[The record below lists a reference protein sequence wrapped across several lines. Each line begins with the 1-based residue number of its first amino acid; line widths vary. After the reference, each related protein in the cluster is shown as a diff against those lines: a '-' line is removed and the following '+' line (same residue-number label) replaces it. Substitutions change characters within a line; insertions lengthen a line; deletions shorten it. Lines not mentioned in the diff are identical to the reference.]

1 VTDVLVDRAPHAGAD
16 ALALRGERLTKSF
29 FGKTALS
36 DCSLE
41 IRAGEVLGLIG
52 ANGAG
57 KSTLIKIIS
66 GAIAPDSGELAVGE
80 WSGGR
85 MTPRQ
90 AHELGIATIYQDPDL
105 VPTLSAVENL
115 ALGREPRRGR
125 FFLDRRAERARA
137 AESVSRVGLPP
148 SRLGVPVARLSR
160 ADQQLVEIA
169 KALHRRS
176 RLILMDEPTAPLGP
190 QETRRLI
197 ALIGELTRAGVAVV
211 YVSHKLDELLE
222 VSHRVQVLRDG
233 ESVWTRD
240 AAGLTKDA
248 IVEAMMGRRLGAS
261 TRATAEDV
269 GEPVF
274 RAEGLCQGQRLRD
287 VSFEVRAGEV
297 LGLGGLVGAGRS
309 RLLRALAGAAALDEG
324 RMLLNGRD
332 FSPRTPADAIAR
344 GVGLVP
350 SDRKRDG
357 LFLDMDIQSNM
368 TIVRPTARWGLLL
381 RHRLNRAA
389 AMTWIKRLSVVPA
402 RPGATVRTLSGGN
415 QQKVLL
421 ARWLHA
427 DIDLLLVDEP
437 GEGVDVHGKRE
448 IYEIVRQAARDGKAV
463 MVVSSETEE
472 LFQVADRVGVMRGG
486 RLVGYLDGAVTES
499 ELLRLATGSNT
510 TEIEEGIR

>member
-1 VTDVLVDRAPHAGAD
+1 
-16 ALALRGERLTKSF
+16 
-29 FGKTALS
+29 
-36 DCSLE
+36 
-41 IRAGEVLGLIG
+41 
-52 ANGAG
+52 
-57 KSTLIKIIS
+57 
-66 GAIAPDSGELAVGE
+66 
-80 WSGGR
+80 
-85 MTPRQ
+85 
-90 AHELGIATIYQDPDL
+90 
-105 VPTLSAVENL
+105 
-115 ALGREPRRGR
+115 
-125 FFLDRRAERARA
+125 
-137 AESVSRVGLPP
+137 
-148 SRLGVPVARLSR
+148 
-160 ADQQLVEIA
+160 
-169 KALHRRS
+169 
-176 RLILMDEPTAPLGP
+176 
-190 QETRRLI
+190 
-197 ALIGELTRAGVAVV
+197 
-211 YVSHKLDELLE
+211 
-222 VSHRVQVLRDG
+222 
-233 ESVWTRD
+233 
-240 AAGLTKDA
+240 
-248 IVEAMMGRRLGAS
+248 
-261 TRATAEDV
+261 
-269 GEPVF
+269 
-274 RAEGLCQGQRLRD
+274 
-287 VSFEVRAGEV
+287 
-297 LGLGGLVGAGRS
+297 
-309 RLLRALAGAAALDEG
+309 
-324 RMLLNGRD
+324 
-332 FSPRTPADAIAR
+332 
-344 GVGLVP
+344 VP